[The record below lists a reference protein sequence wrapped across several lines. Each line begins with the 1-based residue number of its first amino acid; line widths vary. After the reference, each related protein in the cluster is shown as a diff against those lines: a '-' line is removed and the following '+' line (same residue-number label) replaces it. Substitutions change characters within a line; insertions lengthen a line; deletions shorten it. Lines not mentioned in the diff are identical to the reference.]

1 MFNFTTQSVYNSI
14 VTSGKDRNLWVVTGK
29 RPALRIG
36 NTRFDAENILDI
48 QTKNP
53 TVENLASVTF
63 DMSKILIDQSSE
75 EKEIGARIVL
85 YISLSMNSQDSFYSN
100 DFVYKGKPFY
110 IEFKVKKG
118 ESAATIAQRVV
129 AIAKK
134 YFLFVTEEKI
144 LDITANSG
152 NVTITGVNGY
162 QQIKVA
168 KLQKFDPNAKSFD
181 CCNNIGE
188 FVDVI
193 VGVPVVYTTDDD
205 GAVSIGDTPK
215 AFDGV
220 DDQGNTLTRVLTND
234 EVAIN
239 PGIEAFGDYNWII
252 HNLRL
257 PTAANTNFWA
267 LTKNEMP
274 VVGQVYTQ
282 FVIRLI
288 ANRDGIGG
296 EVVGQRATSVTNHIL
311 YVAGKISDT
320 SSAAYVVSE
329 ALKDLD
335 VDDQDLKTDADDQLK
350 EPYNVSANSN
360 SGNNTGDNTGDNTG
374 GNTGDNENTE
384 SGN

>member
-14 VTSGKDRNLWVVTGK
+14 VTSGAGQNLWIASNNQK
-29 RPALRIG
+29 PAVRLG
-36 NTRFDAENILDI
+36 NTRFDADKVLDI
-48 QTKNP
+48 QKKLP

-85 YISLSMNSQDSFYSN
+85 YIGLSMNSQDSFYSN

-118 ESAATIAQRVV
+118 ETAATVAQRVV

-193 VGVPVVYTTDDD
+193 VGVPTVYTTNSSGTVTIMQKKMDENGD
-205 GAVSIGDTPK
+205 AVAIDSAT
-215 AFDGV
+215 
-220 DDQGNTLTRVLTND
+220 
-234 EVAIN
+234 EVAIA

-267 LTKNEMP
+267 PTKNEMP
-274 VVGQVYTQ
+274 VPGAQYVQ
-282 FVIRLI
+282 FIIRVI
-288 ANRDGIGG
+288 AERDGIAG
-296 EVVGQRATSVTNHIL
+296 EVVGQRATSVTNHVFYVIESGASTVENALATLGKTIL
-311 YVAGKISDT
+311 T
-320 SSAAYVVSE
+320 E
-329 ALKDLD
+329 
-335 VDDQDLKTDADDQLK
+335 ADDQLQ
-350 EPYNVSANSN
+350 ESYNVSANSN
-360 SGNNTGDNTGDNTG
+360 SGNTTGNETTGGNENTG
-374 GNTGDNENTE
+374 GNTG
-384 SGN
+384 GN